1 MYVNLR
7 RYAKIAA
14 SKEAIARAV
23 EDELLPEL
31 RKDPGFKGYCAFR
44 DEEGAGISVS
54 VFADHEAAHRSTAV
68 ARQWV
73 MRHQDFFA
81 ERGEEFSGE
90 CFEHEG
96 PEDAQQ
102 GAGETRRSLFVLI
115 REVEGLPG
123 TQDTRAFVEQRTL
136 PMIARSPGF
145 QGVYMVRSDRDP
157 SRAAVVTLFD
167 TKEQAEASHAR
178 AVELLKEGLPKARVT
193 RVVRGQS
200 TVLAVGG

>member
-1 MYVNLR
+1 
-7 RYAKIAA
+7 
-14 SKEAIARAV
+14 
-23 EDELLPEL
+23 
-31 RKDPGFKGYCAFR
+31 
-44 DEEGAGISVS
+44 
-54 VFADHEAAHRSTAV
+54 
-68 ARQWV
+68 

-90 CFEHEG
+90 CFEHAG

-115 REVEGLPG
+115 REVDNLPG

-157 SRAAVVTLFD
+157 SRAAVVTLFE

>member
-7 RYAKIAA
+7 RYPKIAA

-31 RKDPGFKGYCAFR
+31 RKEPGFKGYCTFR
-44 DEEGAGISVS
+44 DEDGAGVSVS
-54 VFADHEAAHRSTAV
+54 VFEDRDAAHNSTHV

-73 MRHQDFFA
+73 MRHQDFFL

-90 CFEHEG
+90 CMAHEG
-96 PEDAQQ
+96 PHGTEQK
-102 GAGETRRSLFVLI
+102 AGEGRRSLFVLI
-115 REVEGLPG
+115 REVDNLPG

-136 PMIARSPGF
+136 PMITRSPGF

-157 SRAAVVTLFD
+157 SRAAVVTFFD
-167 TKEQAEASHAR
+167 SKEQAVAAHER
-178 AVELLKEGLPKARVT
+178 AVELLKEGLPKVAVT
-193 RVVRGQS
+193 RVVQGQS
-200 TVLAVGG
+200 TVISVGA